1 MFEYLTNKD
10 YRNAKDQYSK
20 SKNNIKKLN
29 SIKNDITNDSSSITT
44 INKKIDYIYED
55 FSKMILNS
63 SVRNR
68 VNTKL
73 NSLKEPYQLSD
84 PLLINACDSI
94 DAELGQQRNK
104 MNSADKKMNNIKNDN
119 GGGSW

>member
-10 YRNAKDQYSK
+10 YRNAKNQYSK

-73 NSLKEPYQLSD
+73 NSLKELYQLSD

>member
-10 YRNAKDQYSK
+10 YRNAKNQYSK
-20 SKNNIKKLN
+20 LKNNIKKLN

-73 NSLKEPYQLSD
+73 NSLKELYQLSD